1 MAIVNIRGVDVMFP
15 FSPYECQLA
24 YMDKVIEAI
33 DMKFDT
39 ALESPT
45 GTGKTLSLLCST
57 LGWLQKQKLM
67 FQASFQDVAG
77 QMAT

>member
-1 MAIVNIRGVDVMFP
+1 MATVNIRGVDVMFP
-15 FSPYECQLA
+15 FSPYQCQIA

-33 DMKFDT
+33 EMKFDA

-57 LGWLQKQKLM
+57 LAWLQRQKLKM
-67 FQASFQDVAG
+67 QASFG
-77 QMAT
+77 E